1 MKGLNDAS
9 ATCVLL
15 GHPAPRRC
23 CALATPASKAV
34 QPSVHV
40 SEASRH
46 GFPDRLY
53 RCACGHYAA
62 VSLPWCSCWGS
73 ALGSLPPHVRLSSR
87 SPVPKLVES
96 KKPTFIAG
104 FCISAWRLRH
114 MAGNDG
120 KPEPFLSPTV
130 CGRLKSRIPKYPR
143 PQAPQGC
150 TMWVGTVPGGPWI
163 RAVCLARTP
172 QAQTRASLRTFPKQ
186 TKPRKNTLKVSE
198 KGTLFLRQRDPI
210 LWSSTMSTN

>member
-1 MKGLNDAS
+1 MKGLNHAS

-15 GHPAPRRC
+15 GHSAPRRC

-46 GFPDRLY
+46 GFPGRLY
-53 RCACGHYAA
+53 RSACGHYAA

-87 SPVPKLVES
+87 SPVPKGAGRKQKAHLHR
-96 KKPTFIAG
+96 G

-114 MAGNDG
+114 MAGNDV
-120 KPEPFLSPTV
+120 SPTV
-130 CGRLKSRIPKYPR
+130 CGRLKSAYQSTRGPR
-143 PQAPQGC
+143 HHKAARCGSVPC
-150 TMWVGTVPGGPWI
+150 PGGPGSEQSAWQE
-163 RAVCLARTP
+163 RR
-172 QAQTRASLRTFPKQ
+172 RPK
-186 TKPRKNTLKVSE
+186 LEKV
-198 KGTLFLRQRDPI
+198 
-210 LWSSTMSTN
+210 